1 MKVTLQNDRYIATAI
16 ENVTGEERTN
26 TSWGA
31 DSEDNLIIFFP
42 ENVDISAVEA
52 EIANVKAIMDL
63 NELRAE
69 RDILI
74 AKTDWWAS
82 SDLTMTDEQIN
93 YRQELRDITNT
104 YQSLDE
110 VVWPTPPA

>member
-1 MKVTLQNDRYIATAI
+1 MRVTLQNDRYITTAI
-16 ENVTGEERTN
+16 ANVTGEERTN
-26 TSWGA
+26 IAWGA
-31 DSEDNLIIFFP
+31 DLDDNLIIFFP
-42 ENVDISAVEA
+42 ESVDISAVEA
-52 EIANVKAIMDL
+52 EVPSVKAIMDL

-110 VVWPTPPA
+110 VVWPTPPV